1 MGCDLTKSEL
11 NARTS
16 SDAPRARVER
26 SSYSS
31 AAVAEWLVVVAKE
44 GDSEWRGETWR
55 GGGSREGWFV
65 DSGNVRRGITVRR
78 LISCWC

>member
-31 AAVAEWLVVVAKE
+31 AAVAEWLVVVVAEE
-44 GDSEWRGETWR
+44 GNSEWRGETWR
-55 GGGSREGWFV
+55 GETWRGG
-65 DSGNVRRGITVRR
+65 R
-78 LISCWC
+78 LTGRMVC